1 MEQRIENADY
11 VNRALE
17 AAIYIGLAILLTV
30 ACFLILRPF
39 VPLLAWGIIITV
51 AVYPGFRKLQTVLGG
66 RQVLAG
72 VLCTLVL
79 LAVVIVPTILLAE
92 SLVQGIQ
99 VATAHL
105 KDGTVSVPPPPA
117 SVANWPIIGAPLN
130 RVWSQASNDLT
141 TAVRGFAPQIKGA
154 LPGVLA
160 ASAGIGLTVL
170 QLLLSIVV
178 AGILLANAQAAYELT
193 SSLFRRVFDEKGPEF
208 QKLIGA
214 TIRSVTFGILGVA
227 VIQSVFAGLGFLF
240 VGLPAVGLWT
250 VIFILAAVLQVG
262 TLVLIPAAIYVFA
275 VASTTKAVIFLV
287 WCAIVGL
294 MDNILK
300 PLLLGRGV
308 AVPVAVVFLGAIG
321 GFVAMGIIGLFV
333 GAIVLSVGYRLFLAW
348 LDRGSVTKQEAES
361 TPGSLK
367 ARSASSSL

>member
-1 MEQRIENADY
+1 MEHRLENTDY

-51 AVYPGFRKLQTVLGG
+51 AVYPSFRKLQTLLGG

-72 VLCTLVL
+72 VVCTLIL

-92 SLVQGIQ
+92 SLVQGIE
-99 VATAHL
+99 VAAAHL
-105 KDGTVSVPPPPA
+105 KEGTVNVPPPPA
-117 SVANWPIIGAPLN
+117 TIVNWPIIGVPLN

-141 TAVRGFAPQIKGA
+141 AAVRSFGPQIKEL
-154 LPGVLA
+154 LPGLLA
-160 ASAGIGLTVL
+160 ASAGVGLTVL

-178 AGILLANAQAAYELT
+178 AGILLSNARAAYELT
-193 SSLFRRVFDEKGPEF
+193 CSLFSRVFDEKGPEF
-208 QKLIGA
+208 QQLIGA

-227 VIQSVFAGLGFLF
+227 VIQSIFAAVGFLV
-240 VGLPAVGLWT
+240 VGLPAVGLWI
-250 VIFILAAVLQVG
+250 VIFILAAVLQAG
-262 TLVLIPAAIYVFA
+262 TLVLIPAAIYVFTI
-275 VASTTKAVIFLV
+275 ASTTKAVIFLV
-287 WCAIVGL
+287 WCLVVAL

-348 LDRGSVTKQEAES
+348 LDRGSVTTQEA
-361 TPGSLK
+361 
-367 ARSASSSL
+367 